1 MSKMKRRLLSLT
13 LIAAMFFVM
22 AIPASARA
30 SDYITSAA
38 IITNSLGNGKISI
51 TVNVAA
57 TGKMQEIGATQV
69 IVNEKGVDGNYKPVY
84 TFTKEKMKSL
94 ISNNRTTYVFTLT
107 YQGTAGKDYYITAQG
122 YAKNARGS
130 GATWVGSKTV
140 HA

>member
-30 SDYITSAA
+30 SEYIHSVSIATRPS
-38 IITNSLGNGKISI
+38 GNGKISI
-51 TVNVAA
+51 RVTVRG
-57 TGKMQEIGATQV
+57 TGTMQEIGIMQIV
-69 IVNEKGVDGNYKPVY
+69 VNEKSSDGSYKPVY
-84 TFTKEKMKSL
+84 TFTRDG
-94 ISNNRTTYVFTLT
+94 NNLKTKNRETYSATVI

-130 GATWVGSKTV
+130 GATWAGSNTV

>member
-30 SDYITSAA
+30 SEYIHSVSIATTPS
-38 IITNSLGNGKISI
+38 GNGKISI
-51 TVNVAA
+51 RVTVRG
-57 TGKMQEIGATQV
+57 TGTMQEIGIMQIV
-69 IVNEKGVDGNYKPVY
+69 VNEKSSDGSYKPVY
-84 TFTKEKMKSL
+84 TFTRDGHNLKTK
-94 ISNNRTTYVFTLT
+94 NRETYSATVT

-130 GATWVGSKTV
+130 GATWAGSNTV